1 MPPFVLRFRRITPPT
16 VGEYAPLPQLEA
28 IPAFPP
34 NSIENSSGAET
45 SQELSV
51 EVLSPNPANSFRL
64 VSNKPCV
71 SAFTINKF
79 CAMSATFVFFGV
91 RLRRVDFLN

>member
-1 MPPFVLRFRRITPPT
+1 MPPFALRFRRITPLT
-16 VGEYAPLPQLEA
+16 VGEYALPPHVEP
-28 IPAFPP
+28 IPALPP
-34 NSIENSSGAET
+34 NSAPNNSDAEI

-71 SAFTINKF
+71 IAFTINKF
-79 CAMSATFVFFGV
+79 CAKSATFVFFGAL
-91 RLRRVDFLN
+91 RLRVDFLN